1 MLYLCF
7 NPGFARNKPQKAIN
21 SGLFRAFVS
30 QSGEFAYLCR
40 LKLKTIMRNYETV
53 FILNPVLSEDQAKD
67 TVDKFVK
74 VLKKANADVLN
85 IENWGLK
92 KMAYPINK
100 KSTGFYNL
108 IEFKADAAVI
118 DTLETEYRRDES
130 IMRFLTTVLDKHAI
144 VYNERRR
151 KGEFKNK
158 KPVVKKA
165 EEERVK

>member
-1 MLYLCF
+1 M
-7 NPGFARNKPQKAIN
+7 K
-21 SGLFRAFVS
+21 
-30 QSGEFAYLCR
+30 
-40 LKLKTIMRNYETV
+40 NYETV

-67 TVDKFVK
+67 AVDKFVK
-74 VLKKANADVLN
+74 VLKKASADVIN
-85 IENWGLK
+85 IEQWGLK

-108 IEFKADAAVI
+108 IEFKAEGPVV

-130 IMRFLTTVLDKHAI
+130 IMRFLTTALDKHAI

-158 KPVVKKA
+158 ENRKPAVKKA
-165 EEERVK
+165 EEERGR